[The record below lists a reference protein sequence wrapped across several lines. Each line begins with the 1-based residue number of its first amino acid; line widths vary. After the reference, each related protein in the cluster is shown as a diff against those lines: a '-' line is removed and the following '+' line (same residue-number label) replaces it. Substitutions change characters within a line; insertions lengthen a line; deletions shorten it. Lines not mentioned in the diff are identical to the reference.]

1 MPSLEVEHIFSGDK
15 KKVFLALRSYELYPE
30 YLSTIHASEE
40 IEKQRQDADG
50 AYHFE
55 IKLIKKFFYDIDLY
69 EKPDKELSWKLQK
82 SNIMKKNDGFWKL
95 SSGGKGKTK
104 AVYGL
109 DLEFKG
115 FVPRSI
121 TDRLTKT
128 SLPILF
134 SELQSLIDSL
144 GETKLAD

>member
-1 MPSLEVEHIFSGDK
+1 MPSLEVEHVFNGSK
-15 KKVFLALRSYELYPE
+15 KKVFLALKSYELYPE

-40 IEKQRQDADG
+40 IEKERQDADG

-69 EKPDKELSWKLQK
+69 EKSEAELSWKLQK
-82 SNIMKKNDGFWKL
+82 SNIMKKNDGYWKL

-104 AVYGL
+104 AKYGL

-115 FVPRSI
+115 FVPRAI
-121 TDRLTKT
+121 TDRVTKT
-128 SLPILF
+128 SLPTLF
-134 SELQSLIDSL
+134 AELQAMIDDL
-144 GETKLAD
+144 EQA